1 MNIVERGM
9 SAHFQNLAKDSEI
22 YGDALKDWLGL
33 VLEFQ
38 NIISAP

>member
-1 MNIVERGM
+1 MNIVGRGM

-22 YGDALKDWLGL
+22 YGEVLKDWLGL